1 MPKSIRWRPL
11 TRIPLWM
18 AFAAAVSSCASH
30 PGGKAPTGAIAP
42 AVIAHGVVS
51 DAAVRS
57 ERMKT
62 LVQAGV
68 VPLERRAVNSYLA
81 ALDARLR
88 GAVAGN
94 TADIAEVNGTLV
106 VVLPA
111 RVLFEPDIDKLTPLG
126 EKFLAALAEV
136 LRGESQLL
144 VEAACHTDR
153 MGTIADNEAFS
164 QSRAALVRDA
174 LAAHGLDALHVIAV
188 GSGDHFPV
196 ADNATADGR
205 RRNRRVE
212 LSLLPVVR

>member
-1 MPKSIRWRPL
+1 MPKSIPRRPL
-11 TRIPLWM
+11 TRIILWTVL
-18 AFAAAVSSCASH
+18 AAAVSSCASH
-30 PGGKAPTGAIAP
+30 PGGKTSIAPT
-42 AVIAHGVVS
+42 AVVAHGVVS
-51 DAAVRS
+51 AAAVRS

-68 VPLERRAVNSYLA
+68 APLGRHAVSSYLA

-94 TADIAEVNGTLV
+94 TVDIAEVDGVLV

-111 RVLFEPDIDKLTPLG
+111 RVLFEPDLAKLTPLG

-136 LRGESQLL
+136 LRGESQVL

-153 MGTIADNEAFS
+153 LGTVADNEAFS